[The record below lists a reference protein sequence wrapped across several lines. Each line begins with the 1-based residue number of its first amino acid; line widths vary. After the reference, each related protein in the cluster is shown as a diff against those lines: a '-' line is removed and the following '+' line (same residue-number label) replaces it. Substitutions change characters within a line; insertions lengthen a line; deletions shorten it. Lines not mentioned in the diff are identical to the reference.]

1 MLYKEEVKD
10 LFSLTNENY
19 YFVQCISADFG
30 MGKGIALK
38 FNEYFNT
45 KASLILKY
53 GDYLSIWN
61 NTINQGFCIKEGR
74 TLNLVTKERYWGKPT
89 YETMQN
95 ALNKLHDIIIMNDIH
110 KIAMPIIGCGL
121 DRLDWN
127 IVSQMIQNT
136 FIDIQNLEILVCKLG
151 E

>member
-1 MLYKEEVKD
+1 
-10 LFSLTNENY
+10 
-19 YFVQCISADFG
+19 
-30 MGKGIALK
+30 MGAGIAVDMKKHYKLG
-38 FNEYFNT
+38 
-45 KASLILKY
+45 SLIA
-53 GDYLSIWN
+53 D
-61 NTINQGFCIKEGR
+61 GFPDCIYYHGV
-74 TLNLVTKERYWGKPT
+74 LNLITKKKYFGKPT